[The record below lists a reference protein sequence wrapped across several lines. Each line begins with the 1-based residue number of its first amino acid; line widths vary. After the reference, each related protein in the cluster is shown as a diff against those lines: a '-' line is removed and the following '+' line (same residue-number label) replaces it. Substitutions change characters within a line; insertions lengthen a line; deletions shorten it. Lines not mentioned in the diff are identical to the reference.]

1 MDFSQ
6 EELLAPGH
14 RGCAG
19 CGASIGV
26 RLALKALGR
35 NTVAISAT
43 GCLEVMTTP
52 YPETAWEIPW
62 IHVAF
67 ENAAAVASGV
77 ERALK
82 AQGKEDVNII
92 AGG

>member
-1 MDFSQ
+1 M
-6 EELLAPGH
+6 EVPEIELLAPGH

-26 RLALKALGR
+26 RLALKVLGK

-52 YPETAWEIPW
+52 FPESAWQDYHSQSATYPYLIC
-62 IHVAF
+62 
-67 ENAAAVASGV
+67 
-77 ERALK
+77 
-82 AQGKEDVNII
+82 GKLH
-92 AGG
+92 